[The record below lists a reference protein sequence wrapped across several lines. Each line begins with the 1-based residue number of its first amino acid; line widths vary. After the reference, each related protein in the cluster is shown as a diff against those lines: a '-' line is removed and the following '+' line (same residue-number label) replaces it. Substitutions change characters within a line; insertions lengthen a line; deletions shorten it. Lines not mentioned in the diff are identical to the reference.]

1 MQDKIMNAF
10 SEQTKNMYAPMRKL
24 NALMVENMEK
34 MTEFQIEAL
43 KSYSKMGVNQLKN
56 AAEVKDAESARD
68 FTAAQAELMS
78 TLSKK
83 VLEDAKSMADM
94 TMEFKQEIEKIVEE
108 SRVGATAAATTETEA
123 KAADKRPAARATT
136 GAAS

>member
-1 MQDKIMNAF
+1 MQDNIMNAF
-10 SEQTKNMYAPMRKL
+10 AEQTKNMYAPMRKM

-34 MTEFQIEAL
+34 MTDFQIEAL

-56 AAEVKDAESARD
+56 ATEIKDAESVRD
-68 FTAAQAELMS
+68 FTASQAELMS

-94 TMEFKQEIEKIVEE
+94 TMEFKQEVEKIVEE
-108 SRVGATAAATTETEA
+108 SRSSVSSAAE
-123 KAADKRPAARATT
+123 PAAEAAKTEKRANNGRATT
-136 GAAS
+136 SA

>member
-10 SEQTKNMYAPMRKL
+10 ADQSKNMYAPMRKL

-34 MTEFQIEAL
+34 MADFQIEAL
-43 KSYSKMGVNQLKN
+43 KSYSKLGVNQLKN
-56 AAEVKDAESARD
+56 ATEVKDAESVRD
-68 FTAAQAELMS
+68 FSASQAELMS

-94 TMEFKQEIEKIVEE
+94 SMEFKQEVEKIVEDAR
-108 SRVGATAAATTETEA
+108 SGAEADIKAAT
-123 KAADKRPAARATT
+123 K
-136 GAAS
+136 S

>member
-1 MQDKIMNAF
+1 MQEKIMNAF
-10 SEQTKNMYAPMRKL
+10 ADQTKNMYAPMRKL

-34 MTEFQIEAL
+34 MTDFQIEAL
-43 KSYSKMGVNQLKN
+43 KSYSKMGVNQMKN
-56 AAEVKDAESARD
+56 ATEVKDAESVRD

-94 TMEFKQEIEKIVEE
+94 SMEFKQEVEKIVEE
-108 SRVGATAAATTETEA
+108 ARTGAEEV
-123 KAADKRPAARATT
+123 KADKRPASK
-136 GAAS
+136 AS

>member
-1 MQDKIMNAF
+1 MNAF
-10 SEQTKNMYAPMRKL
+10 TEQTKNMYAPMRKM

-34 MTEFQIEAL
+34 MTDFQIEAL

-56 AAEVKDAESARD
+56 ATEIKDAESVRD
-68 FTAAQAELMS
+68 FTASQAELMS

-94 TMEFKQEIEKIVEE
+94 TMEFKQEVEKIVEE
-108 SRVGATAAATTETEA
+108 SRASATAAAAPAAEA
-123 KAADKRPAARATT
+123 KPAAKGRSS
-136 GAAS
+136 ASA

>member
-10 SEQTKNMYAPMRKL
+10 ADQTKNMYAPMRKL
-24 NALMVENMEK
+24 NTLMVENMEK
-34 MTEFQIEAL
+34 MTDFQIEAM

-56 AAEVKDAESARD
+56 AAEVKDADSVRD
-68 FTAAQAELMS
+68 FTASQAELMS

-94 TMEFKQEIEKIVEE
+94 TMEFKQEVEKIVEE
-108 SRVGATAAATTETEA
+108 ARVGAEPEV
-123 KAADKRPAARATT
+123 KAEKRPARST
-136 GAAS
+136 AS

>member
-10 SEQTKNMYAPMRKL
+10 AEQTKNMYAPMRKM

-56 AAEVKDAESARD
+56 ATEIKDAESVRD
-68 FTAAQAELMS
+68 FTASQAELMS

-108 SRVGATAAATTETEA
+108 SRTSAAAAAPAAEA
-123 KAADKRPAARATT
+123 KPAAKSTSR
-136 GAAS
+136 GSASA

>member
-10 SEQTKNMYAPMRKL
+10 TEQTKNMYAPMRKM

-34 MTEFQIEAL
+34 MTDFQIEAL

-56 AAEVKDAESARD
+56 ATEIKDAESVRD
-68 FTAAQAELMS
+68 FTASQAELMS

-94 TMEFKQEIEKIVEE
+94 TMEFKQEVEKIVEE
-108 SRVGATAAATTETEA
+108 SRASATAAAAPAAEA
-123 KAADKRPAARATT
+123 KPAAKGRSS
-136 GAAS
+136 ASA

>member
-10 SEQTKNMYAPMRKL
+10 AEQTKNMYAPMRKM

-34 MTEFQIEAL
+34 MTDFQIEAL

-56 AAEVKDAESARD
+56 ATEIKDAESVRD
-68 FTAAQAELMS
+68 FTASQAELMS

-108 SRVGATAAATTETEA
+108 SRATATAATAAPEA
-123 KAADKRPAARATT
+123 ESAKPAAAKSRST
-136 GAAS
+136 ASA

>member
-10 SEQTKNMYAPMRKL
+10 AEQTKNMYAPMRKM
-24 NALMVENMEK
+24 NSLMVENMEK

-56 AAEVKDAESARD
+56 ATEVKDAESVRD
-68 FTAAQAELMS
+68 FTASQAELMS

-94 TMEFKQEIEKIVEE
+94 TMEFKQEVEKIVEE
-108 SRVGATAAATTETEA
+108 SRASATAATTTPAAEA
-123 KAADKRPAARATT
+123 KPEKRTSTR
-136 GAAS
+136 GAASA

>member
-10 SEQTKNMYAPMRKL
+10 AEQTKNMYAPMRKM
-24 NALMVENMEK
+24 NTLMVENMEK

-56 AAEVKDAESARD
+56 ATEIKDAESVRD
-68 FTAAQAELMS
+68 FTASQAELMS

-94 TMEFKQEIEKIVEE
+94 TMEFKQEVEKIVEE
-108 SRVGATAAATTETEA
+108 SRTSAAAAASAPATEA
-123 KAADKRPAARATT
+123 KAEKRTNTR
-136 GAAS
+136 GAASA

>member
-10 SEQTKNMYAPMRKL
+10 AEQTKNMYAPMRKM

-34 MTEFQIEAL
+34 MTDFQIEAL

-56 AAEVKDAESARD
+56 ATEIKDAESVRD
-68 FTAAQAELMS
+68 FTASQAELMS

-108 SRVGATAAATTETEA
+108 SRTTATAAAAPEA
-123 KAADKRPAARATT
+123 KPAAKGNSRSS
-136 GAAS
+136 ASA

>member
-10 SEQTKNMYAPMRKL
+10 TEQTKNMYAPMRKM

-34 MTEFQIEAL
+34 MTDFQIEAL

-56 AAEVKDAESARD
+56 ATEIKDAESVRD
-68 FTAAQAELMS
+68 FTASQAELMS

-94 TMEFKQEIEKIVEE
+94 TMEFKQEVEKIVEE
-108 SRVGATAAATTETEA
+108 SRTSATAAAAPAAEA
-123 KAADKRPAARATT
+123 KPAAKGRSS
-136 GAAS
+136 ASA

>member
-56 AAEVKDAESARD
+56 AAEVKDAESVRD
-68 FTAAQAELMS
+68 FTAAQTELMS

-108 SRVGATAAATTETEA
+108 SRASVTAATTAEPEA
-123 KAADKRPAARATT
+123 KTAEKRSTRSTT

>member
-1 MQDKIMNAF
+1 MQEKIMNAF
-10 SEQTKNMYAPMRKL
+10 ADQTKNMYAPMRKL

-34 MTEFQIEAL
+34 MTDFQIEAL
-43 KSYSKMGVNQLKN
+43 KSYSKMGVNQMKN
-56 AAEVKDAESARD
+56 ATEVKDAESVRD

-94 TMEFKQEIEKIVEE
+94 SMEFKQEVEKIVEE
-108 SRVGATAAATTETEA
+108 ARTGVEEV
-123 KAADKRPAARATT
+123 KADKRPASK
-136 GAAS
+136 AS

>member
-10 SEQTKNMYAPMRKL
+10 AEQTKNMYAPMRKM

-56 AAEVKDAESARD
+56 ATEIKDADSVRD
-68 FTAAQAELMS
+68 FSASQAELMS

-94 TMEFKQEIEKIVEE
+94 TMEFKQEVEKIVEE
-108 SRVGATAAATTETEA
+108 SRTTAAAT
-123 KAADKRPAARATT
+123 PAAESKP
-136 GAAS
+136 AAKGNSRSSASA

>member
-1 MQDKIMNAF
+1 MQEKIMNAF
-10 SEQTKNMYAPMRKL
+10 ADQTKNMYAPMRKL

-34 MTEFQIEAL
+34 MTDFQIEAM

-56 AAEVKDAESARD
+56 AAEVKDADSVRD
-68 FTAAQAELMS
+68 FTASQAELMS

-94 TMEFKQEIEKIVEE
+94 SMEFKQEVEKIVEE
-108 SRVGATAAATTETEA
+108 ARTGAEEV
-123 KAADKRPAARATT
+123 KADKRPASK
-136 GAAS
+136 AS

>member
-1 MQDKIMNAF
+1 MNAF
-10 SEQTKNMYAPMRKL
+10 ADQTKNMYAPMRKL

-34 MTEFQIEAL
+34 MTDFQIEAL
-43 KSYSKMGVNQLKN
+43 KSYSKMGVNQMKN
-56 AAEVKDAESARD
+56 ATEVKDAESVRD

-94 TMEFKQEIEKIVEE
+94 SMEFKQEVEKIVEE
-108 SRVGATAAATTETEA
+108 ARTGAEEV
-123 KAADKRPAARATT
+123 KADKRPASK
-136 GAAS
+136 AS

>member
-10 SEQTKNMYAPMRKL
+10 TEQTKNMYAPMRKM

-34 MTEFQIEAL
+34 MTDFQIEAL

-56 AAEVKDAESARD
+56 ATEIKDAESVRD
-68 FTAAQAELMS
+68 FTASQAELMS

-94 TMEFKQEIEKIVEE
+94 TMEFKQEVEKIVEE
-108 SRVGATAAATTETEA
+108 SRASATAASAP
-123 KAADKRPAARATT
+123 AADAKPAAKGRSS
-136 GAAS
+136 ASA

>member
-10 SEQTKNMYAPMRKL
+10 AEQTKNMYAPMRKM

-56 AAEVKDAESARD
+56 ATEIKDAESVRD
-68 FTAAQAELMS
+68 FTASQAELMS

-108 SRVGATAAATTETEA
+108 SRASAAPAAEAKPAAA
-123 KAADKRPAARATT
+123 KSAARSGTT
-136 GAAS
+136 SAS

>member
-10 SEQTKNMYAPMRKL
+10 AEQTKNMYAPMRKM

-56 AAEVKDAESARD
+56 ATEIKDADSVRD
-68 FTAAQAELMS
+68 FTASQAELMS

-94 TMEFKQEIEKIVEE
+94 TMEFKQEVEKIVEE
-108 SRVGATAAATTETEA
+108 SRTTAAAAPAAEA
-123 KAADKRPAARATT
+123 KPAAKSNSRSS
-136 GAAS
+136 ASA

>member
-10 SEQTKNMYAPMRKL
+10 ADQTKNMYAPMRKL
-24 NALMVENMEK
+24 NTLMVENMEK
-34 MTEFQIEAL
+34 MTDFQIEAM

-56 AAEVKDAESARD
+56 AAEVKDADSVRD
-68 FTAAQAELMS
+68 FTASQAELMS

-94 TMEFKQEIEKIVEE
+94 TMEFKQEVEKIVEE
-108 SRVGATAAATTETEA
+108 ARAGAEPEA
-123 KAADKRPAARATT
+123 KAEKRPARSTT
-136 GAAS
+136 SAS

>member
-10 SEQTKNMYAPMRKL
+10 AEQTKNMYAPMRKM

-56 AAEVKDAESARD
+56 ATEIKDADSVRD
-68 FTAAQAELMS
+68 FTASQAELMS

-94 TMEFKQEIEKIVEE
+94 TMEFKQEVEKIVEE
-108 SRVGATAAATTETEA
+108 SRTTAAATPAAEA
-123 KAADKRPAARATT
+123 KPAAKGNSRSS
-136 GAAS
+136 ASA

>member
-10 SEQTKNMYAPMRKL
+10 AEQTKNMYAPMRKM

-34 MTEFQIEAL
+34 MTDFQIEAL

-56 AAEVKDAESARD
+56 ATEIKDAESVRD
-68 FTAAQAELMS
+68 FTASQAELMS

-108 SRVGATAAATTETEA
+108 SRASATASAAPAAEA
-123 KAADKRPAARATT
+123 KPAAKSRNT
-136 GAAS
+136 ASA

>member
-10 SEQTKNMYAPMRKL
+10 ADQTKNMYAPMRKL
-24 NALMVENMEK
+24 NTLMVENMEK
-34 MTEFQIEAL
+34 MTDFQIEAM

-56 AAEVKDAESARD
+56 AAEVKDADSVRD

-94 TMEFKQEIEKIVEE
+94 TMEFKQEVEKIVEDA
-108 SRVGATAAATTETEA
+108 RAGNATEA
-123 KAADKRPAARATT
+123 EAKPADKRTT
-136 GAAS
+136 KPTASA

>member
-10 SEQTKNMYAPMRKL
+10 AEQTKNMYAPMRKM

-34 MTEFQIEAL
+34 MTDFQIEAL

-56 AAEVKDAESARD
+56 ATEIKDAESVRD
-68 FTAAQAELMS
+68 FTASQAELMS

-108 SRVGATAAATTETEA
+108 SRASATAAAAPAAEA
-123 KAADKRPAARATT
+123 KPAAKSRST
-136 GAAS
+136 ASA